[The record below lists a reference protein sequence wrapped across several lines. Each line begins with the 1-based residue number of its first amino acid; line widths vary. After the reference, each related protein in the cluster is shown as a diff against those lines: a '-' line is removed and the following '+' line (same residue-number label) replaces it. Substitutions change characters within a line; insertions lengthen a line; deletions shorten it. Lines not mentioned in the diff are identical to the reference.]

1 MYEVRQGADQRGMA
15 GVGQARQRALAKR
28 LLRRRLKV
36 SLARGRTSRALVD
49 ALFEHAPVGLAFV
62 DTDLRYVRVNEAV
75 AVFAGC
81 SVDEYVG
88 RTVREVHP
96 SLADKIEPAMRRL
109 IETGQ
114 PIVGEELSGELPSE
128 PGRLR
133 HFRISR
139 YPVCDDRGALIG
151 VGTVV
156 DDVGELKQV
165 EQRLEELLERERE
178 AREQVEAAH
187 SELAAANAQLAE
199 LALHDPLTGLANRR
213 LFAEHLDAAL
223 ARARRAGQGLA
234 VVWLDLDDFKRV
246 NDEHGHAAGDSLLQ
260 AVALRLRTTAREA
273 DLVARLGGDEFLVLL
288 ADLPR
293 SATEASATIVVDGIV
308 RSLAEPLVAAGA
320 ALRISAS
327 AGISLYPTDASSAA
341 ELLAHADVAMY
352 GSKRAGSGQATIFTA
367 ESIG

>member
-1 MYEVRQGADQRGMA
+1 
-15 GVGQARQRALAKR
+15 
-28 LLRRRLKV
+28 
-36 SLARGRTSRALVD
+36 
-49 ALFEHAPVGLAFV
+49 
-62 DTDLRYVRVNEAV
+62 
-75 AVFAGC
+75 
-81 SVDEYVG
+81 VDEYVG
-88 RTVREVHP
+88 RTVRDVHP
-96 SLADKIEPAMRRL
+96 SLADKIEPAMRRV

-114 PIVGEELSGELPSE
+114 PIVGEELSGELPGE
-128 PGRLR
+128 PGRVR

-139 YPVCDDRGALIG
+139 YPVRDDKGALIG

-156 DDVGELKQV
+156 DDVGELKQA

-178 AREQVEAAH
+178 ARELVEAAH
-187 SELAAANAQLAE
+187 AELAAASAQLAE
-199 LALHDPLTGLANRR
+199 LALHDPLTGLGNRR

-223 ARARRAGQGLA
+223 ARARRAGHGLA
-234 VVWLDLDDFKRV
+234 VVWLDLDNFKRV
-246 NDEHGHAAGDSLLQ
+246 NDQHGHAAGDSLLQ

-288 ADLPR
+288 ADLPH
-293 SATEASATIVVDGIV
+293 SATEASAIIVDKIV

-320 ALRISAS
+320 ALRITAS